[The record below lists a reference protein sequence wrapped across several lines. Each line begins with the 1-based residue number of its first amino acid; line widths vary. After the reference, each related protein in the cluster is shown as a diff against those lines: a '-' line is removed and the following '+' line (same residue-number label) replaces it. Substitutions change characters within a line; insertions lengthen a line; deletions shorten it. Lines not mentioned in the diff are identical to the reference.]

1 MRKFI
6 PFLLASAGLFAVLG
20 VLFVLIRTDA
30 VPARVRTLHW
40 RIGETTP
47 EATPPEAPGA

>member
-20 VLFVLIRTDA
+20 VLFLLIRTDA
-30 VPARVRTLHW
+30 VPARVRTFHW
-40 RIGETTP
+40 RIGTTTP
-47 EATPPEAPGA
+47 PATPIEDAV

>member
-20 VLFVLIRTDA
+20 ILFLLIRTDA

-40 RIGETTP
+40 RTGTTP
-47 EATPPEAPGA
+47 PPAPEEVTVS